1 MLRCLQTAQEV
12 CNAINIPGLITC
24 NGLCELLTPGA
35 KMTSTPQVPIKDL
48 SPYGIN
54 IIQYDE
60 RPIPEFPET
69 LNQSLQRYV
78 YYVYMYV

>member
-1 MLRCLQTAQEV
+1 MLRCMQTAQEV

-24 NGLCELLTPGA
+24 NRLCELLTPGA

-54 IIQYDE
+54 IIQFDE